1 MTLGKCKWLYISFY
15 PDFPADIE
23 HILVFVHEG
32 VNRSSLRF
40 DLIYGITLGLREFFF
55 SYFN

>member
-15 PDFPADIE
+15 PDFPADE

-32 VNRSSLRF
+32 VNRSSLIF

-55 SYFN
+55 IL

>member
-1 MTLGKCKWLYISFY
+1 MTLGKSKWLYISFY

-40 DLIYGITLGLREFFF
+40 DLTYGITLGLGGFF